1 MRIFLGLTNIAS
13 MYGDLKQNFRDL
25 GVEVYAVEKHIS
37 AIINNND
44 ADFTIQK
51 AKDRVPYFKPG
62 RISVPLKSTWEK
74 KVDKYIYKKAL
85 KECDV
90 FIFFWD
96 TFKPDYSD
104 LEEIKKAGKTIIT
117 VFVGDDVRWFFAM
130 KEEFEMYGLPT
141 MEYDKSYDY
150 SAKALNARLTYLRL
164 AEKYSDFIFSRLD
177 QAQLQLRPYYRWN
190 MMVPI
195 KKFKNN
201 PEQRKEKPVVAH
213 APSNRAIKGTRLV
226 LDAFDRLKK
235 EGISFEPLLIENVP
249 NQKAIEMYSDADIVI
264 DQLFCPGTGKLA
276 TEALACGSIVMGH
289 MAYNKY
295 PQKNPADCPIIDV
308 NPDNLYQELKEL
320 ILNYEFRKEH
330 ALKSRPYV
338 EKHLDVKSFCEKVI
352 SLVNKEKIEFDYTP
366 TFFRNNFIP
375 ESGESIEIYNNWN
388 LVVKNC
394 NWYKQFVKPG
404 ERAGLVF

>member
-1 MRIFLGLTNIAS
+1 
-13 MYGDLKQNFRDL
+13 
-25 GVEVYAVEKHIS
+25 
-37 AIINNND
+37 
-44 ADFTIQK
+44 
-51 AKDRVPYFKPG
+51 
-62 RISVPLKSTWEK
+62 
-74 KVDKYIYKKAL
+74 
-85 KECDV
+85 
-90 FIFFWD
+90 
-96 TFKPDYSD
+96 
-104 LEEIKKAGKTIIT
+104 
-117 VFVGDDVRWFFAM
+117 
-130 KEEFEMYGLPT
+130 